1 MGSRRRGRCRL
12 IIITINGSLQ
22 KSTSSMWRC
31 WWWEARNLSGV
42 ESQCRLIMFS
52 YSAVLLL
59 LLGQTVIQRE
69 SRGPSRVLFG
79 RSSQATSLTK
89 PHHRAP
95 PSTSRPKSSP
105 SSSAA
110 TSPPPLKVKMPELF
124 MCVILILLFQSAY
137 YTLRYLP
144 WLVLTYLI
152 RRKLCSYRVHGF
164 FAGSIMHAAKNRF
177 LDPWVSS
184 PPRNIDRGAAYL

>member
-1 MGSRRRGRCRL
+1 MCICGECVLTAVGIWWLRMGSRRRRCRL

-89 PHHRAP
+89 PHHRTAFHVP
-95 PSTSRPKSSP
+95 PKVLTVVVGRDV
-105 SSSAA
+105 SSSVESENA
-110 TSPPPLKVKMPELF
+110 
-124 MCVILILLFQSAY
+124 
-137 YTLRYLP
+137 
-144 WLVLTYLI
+144 
-152 RRKLCSYRVHGF
+152 
-164 FAGSIMHAAKNRF
+164 
-177 LDPWVSS
+177 
-184 PPRNIDRGAAYL
+184 